1 MKFIR
6 RVCAATWLALPAGIV
21 FVNPLLLNPAF
32 AQLEEVVVTARRRA
46 ESLQDTPISVSA
58 VGASQLEDAGITS
71 LSDIKNIV
79 PNMQIAPTA
88 TKSQAIFVRGIG
100 QRASTPE
107 LDPGVGQYLNGIFI
121 ARQDSQ
127 LLDAVDVESIQ
138 ILRGPQGTLFGK
150 NNTGGAM
157 LVTTQ
162 MPDSSRWLGSGTLT
176 VGSHGRKDFKTGL
189 NIPLVEDR
197 IGWRVSATVRRLDG
211 YFENIVDGSMFA
223 DEDRRAVSSRMVWD
237 INDAMSLDLFSFWSD
252 QNEKGQG
259 NNCEVINP
267 DAAAAIFFIPEEPDV
282 YAERCAA
289 QEDLPEDRKVAI
301 NTDREASLYRQKAQL
316 HAINFKW
323 DLPVFTMESITAYS
337 KQYAIGKQEDIDGTD
352 ITLVH
357 NGERLA
363 QRALDASGIFPEEE
377 ARYQISQEIKFNG
390 RLLED
395 KLDLT
400 FGAFY
405 SFEQI
410 DAFPYPQIIGK
421 NGLLGIPPTFL
432 ATLAPGGAPPGID
445 LAAAAANNSVLPL
458 LSASANLSYI
468 ENETRAVFIQGSY
481 DLSEQIQLT
490 LGMRYTEDDKYREIV
505 LYNADFDAF
514 GQREGLVHSQGGIYN
529 PVSRPQFDA
538 INYELPIPFL
548 APVSSEEER
557 AFEQFSPAF
566 TATYLASDDV
576 LDAMSMDSFMVYVT
590 VSEGYKSGGIGLRG
604 RRLNNFEPEIVAN
617 TEVGFKFD
625 ALDSRWRLNGAIYR
639 MDYDQI
645 QVQQAETGPNGPTDV
660 ILFLDN
666 AGSAIVQGA
675 ELETTLA
682 LDQLLIQ
689 ASMGYTDAYYKE
701 YTVFLAD
708 GSQFDRSDEPFAVVP
723 EHSRSLSVQYR
734 FQTPFGM
741 VIPRLSYSY
750 RSEIF
755 VGLDAKANLY
765 EGATLGS
772 QELYNARVSW
782 IPSDRWRVSAFVNN
796 IKDSVYFGGGVALG
810 DNLGTTTKAQIPPR
824 HFGLEFAYQWE

>member
-1 MKFIR
+1 MKLIR
-6 RVCAATWLALPAGIV
+6 ISLSALCASLPALAV
-21 FVNPLLLNPAF
+21 LTVPLMSAPAV

-58 VGASQLEDAGITS
+58 VSASQLEDAGITA

-79 PNMQIAPTA
+79 PNMQVAPTA

-127 LLDAVDVESIQ
+127 LLDAVDVASIQ

-157 LVTTQ
+157 LITTQ
-162 MPDSSRWLGSGTLT
+162 LPESDRWLGSTTVT
-176 VGSHGRKDFKTGL
+176 VGSHGRKDFKGSV
-189 NIPLVEDR
+189 NIPLIEDR
-197 IGWRVSATVRRLDG
+197 VGWRLSTSVRRLDG

-223 DEDRRAVSSRMVWD
+223 DEDRRAVSSRLVWD
-237 INDAMSLDLFSFWSD
+237 VSENVSLDLFSFWSAQD
-252 QNEKGQG
+252 EKGQG
-259 NNCEVINP
+259 NNCEVINA
-267 DAAAAIFFIPEEPDV
+267 DAAAATFFIPEEPDV
-282 YAERCAA
+282 YAERCRD
-289 QEDLPEDRKVAI
+289 QENLPDDRKVAI
-301 NTDREASLYRQKAQL
+301 NTDRNASLYRQKAQL
-316 HAINFKW
+316 HAINLQW
-323 DLPVFTMESITAYS
+323 NLPVFVMESITAYS
-337 KQYAIGKQEDIDGTD
+337 KQYALGKQEDIDGTD

-363 QRALDASGIFPEEE
+363 QRALDASGIFPEDEE
-377 ARYQISQEIKFNG
+377 RYQLSQEVKFNG
-390 RLLED
+390 RLFD
-395 KLDLT
+395 DRLDLT

-432 ATLAPGGAPPGID
+432 SSLAPGAAPPGID
-445 LAAAAANNSVLPL
+445 LVAAAANNSVLPL

-481 DLSEQIQLT
+481 DLNEQLQLT
-490 LGMRYTEDDKYREIV
+490 LGMRYTEDDKQREIV
-505 LYNADFDAF
+505 LYNADFEAF
-514 GQREGLVHSQGGIYN
+514 GRREGLVHAQGGIYN
-529 PVSRPQFDA
+529 PVPRQTFDN
-538 INYELPIPFL
+538 IDYELPIPFL
-548 APVSSEEER
+548 DPVSTEEKLS
-557 AFEQFSPAF
+557 FEQFSPAF
-566 TATYLASDDV
+566 TATYMASDAV
-576 LDAMSMDSFMVYVT
+576 LDALAMDSFMVYLT
-590 VSEGYKSGGIGLRG
+590 LSEGYKSGGLGLRG
-604 RRLNNFEPEIVAN
+604 RRLNTFEPEIVEN
-617 TEVGFKFD
+617 SEIGFKFD

-645 QVQQAETGPNGPTDV
+645 QVQQAETGPGGPTDV

-682 LDQLLIQ
+682 LDKLLIN
-689 ASMGYTDAYYKE
+689 ASLGYTDAYYNE

-708 GSQFDRSDEPFAVVP
+708 GSQFDRSNEPFAVVP
-723 EHSRSLSVQYR
+723 KHTRALSIQYR
-734 FQTPFGM
+734 LETPLGL

-755 VGLDAKANLY
+755 VGLDAKADLY
-765 EGATLGS
+765 EGATLGG
-772 QELYNARVSW
+772 QELYNARVTW
-782 IPSDRWRVSAFVNN
+782 LPSDRWRVAAYVNN

-810 DNLGTTTKAQIPPR
+810 DNLGTTTKAQLPPR
-824 HFGLEFAYQWE
+824 HFGVEVAYQWE